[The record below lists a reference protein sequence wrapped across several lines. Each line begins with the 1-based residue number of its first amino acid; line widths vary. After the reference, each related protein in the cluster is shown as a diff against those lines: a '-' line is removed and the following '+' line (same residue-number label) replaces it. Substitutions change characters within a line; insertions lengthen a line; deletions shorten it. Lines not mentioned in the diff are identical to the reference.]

1 MVEEVSRIL
10 LVIILA
16 AQAAAAVIAF
26 WMDYHYP
33 FSNAEKV
40 ADFISRNNL
49 AGNLLVGY
57 RDFTSSG
64 VAAYLRVPL
73 YYPNSHRFG
82 TFIRWYDRRKETNIA
97 DVLEQTAMQ
106 IRGSE
111 PAYLLL
117 NSQVVGRQRIYR
129 YRSIHTGEQFLFD
142 EVFSTSGAIVENEDF
157 SLYRVVKK

>member
-1 MVEEVSRIL
+1 MAEEVSRVL

-64 VAAYLRVPL
+64 VAAYLRAPL
-73 YYPNSHRFG
+73 YYPTSHRFG
-82 TFIRWYDRRKETNIA
+82 TFIRWDNRRKETNIA
-97 DVLEQTAMQ
+97 DVLEQTAML
-106 IRGSE
+106 IRGRD
-111 PAYLLL
+111 PVYLLL
-117 NSQVVGRQRIYR
+117 DSQVVGRQKIYR

-142 EVFSTSGAIVENEDF
+142 EVFSTNGAIVKDEDF
-157 SLYRVVKK
+157 SLYRVMRE